1 MVTQNKLLNIF
12 SESIN
17 PFLTFLLNDISEKF
31 NIPLDKLHKEY
42 LSKIKVKKRRNTNKK
57 GKMTSYSIF
66 LKDENIMN
74 QIKERYPDKNFGEY
88 SKIKGEIWKT
98 MSSKD
103 KEVYKLK
110 AKEFN
115 QNLQKNKIETI

>member
-1 MVTQNKLLNIF
+1 MVTQNKLLNVY
-12 SESIN
+12 SESIS
-17 PFLTFLLNDISEKF
+17 PFLKFLLNDISEKF
-31 NIPLDKLHKEY
+31 NIPIEELEKEY

-74 QIKERYPDKNFGEY
+74 QIKERYPDKKFGEY

-103 KEVYKLK
+103 KEVYKIK
-110 AKEFN
+110 AKEYN
-115 QNLQKNKIETI
+115 ENLS